1 MNSMRQDTW
10 QQGELYEALSLM
22 MIGACLWLIG
32 TQLGIFNYV
41 AFFAIQ
47 HNLLNLVMLS
57 GCMGVGLLIAA
68 VRKSFMLRTAIMTL
82 IEAERQANSSARH
95 DALTGLANRRY
106 FLETFKEV
114 LKSRRPRDQFSV
126 MLIDLD
132 RFKPVNDVHG
142 HAAGNAVLCGVAD
155 RLRQI
160 VPPGSMVARLGGDEF
175 AMLIPYD
182 GDQDALIVLAR
193 DIIAAVQNPI
203 PWNQSQVDVG
213 VTIGI
218 ALVTPEN
225 SDPDVLLHAADL
237 AMYQGK
243 REGRGTFRFFEAEMD
258 IALKARAQLEAD
270 LRLGIIRGEIA
281 PFYQPIVKLPSEE
294 LVGFEVLARWNHPA
308 NGVIAPDDFIPVAE
322 ERGLIADLFYGLLR
336 QACSDARNWPSHL
349 CLAVN
354 VAPQQIQDPLL
365 PERILAILTE
375 TGFAPSRLEV
385 EITET
390 ALVNGLEV
398 ARSTLISLQ
407 NIGVKIALDDFGTG
421 YSSLYHLRELRF
433 DKLKIDKSY
442 VTSLKQGNKRAKLID
457 AIIQLGASMSLETT
471 AEGIE
476 TSTNLSWLSN
486 QGCTH
491 GQGYLFGRPMPKE
504 TADHY
509 LNSVDARQHQGVAR
523 SPGVDRSVTG
533 EARRHA
539 QGVVAPQRDRMAVDD
554 ERAWRWTDHG
564 VAFTATIENVE
575 RFSRTRD
582 IGAYL
587 GLTEKRYQS
596 ADRPT
601 CCLK

>member
-82 IEAERQANSSARH
+82 IEAERQAHSSARH

-421 YSSLYHLRELRF
+421 YSSLYHLRELQF

-442 VTSLKQGNKRAKLID
+442 VTTLKQGNKRAKLID

-539 QGVVAPQRDRMAVDD
+539 QGAVAPQRDRVAVDD

-564 VAFTATIENVE
+564 VGLHCDDRE
-575 RFSRTRD
+575 RR
-582 IGAYL
+582 AV
-587 GLTEKRYQS
+587 
-596 ADRPT
+596 
-601 CCLK
+601 

>member
-82 IEAERQANSSARH
+82 IEAERQADSSARH

-421 YSSLYHLRELRF
+421 YSSLYHLRELQF

-442 VTSLKQGNKRAKLID
+442 VTTLKQGNKRAKLID

-509 LNSVDARQHQGVAR
+509 LDSVDARQHQGVAR

-539 QGVVAPQRDRMAVDD
+539 QGAVAPQRDRVAVDD

-564 VAFTATIENVE
+564 VGLHCDDRE
-575 RFSRTRD
+575 RR
-582 IGAYL
+582 AV
-587 GLTEKRYQS
+587 
-596 ADRPT
+596 
-601 CCLK
+601 

>member
-82 IEAERQANSSARH
+82 IEAERQADSSARH

-421 YSSLYHLRELRF
+421 YSSLYHLRELQF

-442 VTSLKQGNKRAKLID
+442 VTTLKQGNKRAKLID

-509 LNSVDARQHQGVAR
+509 LDSLDARQHQGVAR

-539 QGVVAPQRDRMAVDD
+539 QGAVAPQRDRVAVDD

-564 VAFTATIENVE
+564 VGLHCNDRE
-575 RFSRTRD
+575 RR
-582 IGAYL
+582 AV
-587 GLTEKRYQS
+587 
-596 ADRPT
+596 
-601 CCLK
+601 

>member
-10 QQGELYEALSLM
+10 QQGELYEVLSLM

-82 IEAERQANSSARH
+82 IEAERQADSSARH

-349 CLAVN
+349 RLAVN

-421 YSSLYHLRELRF
+421 YSSLYHLRELQF

-442 VTSLKQGNKRAKLID
+442 VTTLKQGNKRAKLID

-509 LNSVDARQHQGVAR
+509 LDSVDARQHQGVAR

-539 QGVVAPQRDRMAVDD
+539 QGAVAPQRDRVAVDD

-564 VAFTATIENVE
+564 VGLHCDDRE
-575 RFSRTRD
+575 RR
-582 IGAYL
+582 AV
-587 GLTEKRYQS
+587 
-596 ADRPT
+596 
-601 CCLK
+601 

>member
-82 IEAERQANSSARH
+82 IEAERQADFSARH

-442 VTSLKQGNKRAKLID
+442 VTTLKQGNKRAKLID

-539 QGVVAPQRDRMAVDD
+539 QGAVAPQRDRVAVDD

-564 VAFTATIENVE
+564 VGLHCDDRE
-575 RFSRTRD
+575 RR
-582 IGAYL
+582 AV
-587 GLTEKRYQS
+587 
-596 ADRPT
+596 
-601 CCLK
+601 

>member
-82 IEAERQANSSARH
+82 IEAERQADSSARH

-421 YSSLYHLRELRF
+421 YSSLYHLRELQF

-442 VTSLKQGNKRAKLID
+442 VTTLKQGNKRAKLID

-509 LNSVDARQHQGVAR
+509 LDSVDARQHQGVAR

-539 QGVVAPQRDRMAVDD
+539 QGAVAPQRDRVAVDD

-564 VAFTATIENVE
+564 VGLHCNDRE
-575 RFSRTRD
+575 RR
-582 IGAYL
+582 AV
-587 GLTEKRYQS
+587 
-596 ADRPT
+596 
-601 CCLK
+601 

>member
-22 MIGACLWLIG
+22 MVGACLWLIG

-82 IEAERQANSSARH
+82 IEAERQADFSARH

-442 VTSLKQGNKRAKLID
+442 VTTLKQGNKRAKLID

-476 TSTNLSWLSN
+476 TSTNFSWLSN

-509 LNSVDARQHQGVAR
+509 LDSVDARQHQGVAR

-539 QGVVAPQRDRMAVDD
+539 QGAVAPQRDRVAVDD

-564 VAFTATIENVE
+564 VGLHCDDRE
-575 RFSRTRD
+575 RR
-582 IGAYL
+582 AV
-587 GLTEKRYQS
+587 
-596 ADRPT
+596 
-601 CCLK
+601 

>member
-82 IEAERQANSSARH
+82 IEAERQADSSARH

-442 VTSLKQGNKRAKLID
+442 VTTLKQGNKRAKLID

-509 LNSVDARQHQGVAR
+509 LDSVDARQHQGVAR

-539 QGVVAPQRDRMAVDD
+539 QGAVAPQRDRVAVDD

-564 VAFTATIENVE
+564 VGLHCNDRE
-575 RFSRTRD
+575 RR
-582 IGAYL
+582 AV
-587 GLTEKRYQS
+587 
-596 ADRPT
+596 
-601 CCLK
+601 

>member
-82 IEAERQANSSARH
+82 IEAERQADSSARH

-442 VTSLKQGNKRAKLID
+442 VTTLKQGNKRAKLID

-509 LNSVDARQHQGVAR
+509 LDSVDARQHQGVAR

-539 QGVVAPQRDRMAVDD
+539 QGAVAPQRDRVAVDD

-564 VAFTATIENVE
+564 VGLHCDDRE
-575 RFSRTRD
+575 RR
-582 IGAYL
+582 AV
-587 GLTEKRYQS
+587 
-596 ADRPT
+596 
-601 CCLK
+601 

>member
-82 IEAERQANSSARH
+82 IEAERQADFSARH

-442 VTSLKQGNKRAKLID
+442 VTTLKQGNKRAKLID

-509 LNSVDARQHQGVAR
+509 LDSVDARQHQGVAR

-539 QGVVAPQRDRMAVDD
+539 QGAVAPQRDRVAVDD

-564 VAFTATIENVE
+564 VGLHCDDRE
-575 RFSRTRD
+575 RR
-582 IGAYL
+582 AV
-587 GLTEKRYQS
+587 
-596 ADRPT
+596 
-601 CCLK
+601 